1 MNSRG
6 DIRIVDAASMKLV
19 SEITVTEMPDYM
31 EMYLNGDN
39 WVSINKRLISHTER

>member
-19 SEITVTEMPDYM
+19 SEISGDRNADYM
-31 EMYLNGDN
+31 EMYLNGD
-39 WVSINKRLISHTER
+39 SSR